1 MDEGLAAR
9 KKANAHM
16 KILALPL
23 LLAFTPLYEADAK
36 LVLGGEW
43 TVLRAATSAPV
54 ELSTNPANPIC
65 HVAMTPIDAVH
76 VSHTIYKA
84 RVLPGTKWSY
94 VTAYGHTVFAKST
107 DSSHVQV
114 MAADSDPI
122 DVTHAAC
129 VLNLLQT
136 STDSEAEE
144 LEGAILDAG
153 NA

>member
-1 MDEGLAAR
+1 
-9 KKANAHM
+9 M

-23 LLAFTPLYEADAK
+23 FLAFTPLYEADAK
-36 LVLGGEW
+36 LRLGGEW
-43 TVLRAATSAPV
+43 TLLRTNTAAPV
-54 ELSTNPANPIC
+54 ELSTNPADPTC
-65 HVAMTPIDAVH
+65 HVEMTPFDAVQ

-84 RVLPGTKWSY
+84 RVLTGTKWSY
-94 VTAYGHTVFAKST
+94 VTTYGHTVFAKST

-114 MAADSDPI
+114 MAADADPI
-122 DVTHAAC
+122 NVTHAAC

-153 NA
+153 SA